1 MSFVTPPDMACQQW
15 SNRYLRPG
23 RLNCCPHLPKTGK
36 IDSLSQGLLTVVMT
50 NYGNKKILILDDMPE
65 MRSSLRAQLSTLGC
79 EKVTVSGNVK
89 DALLHFTSASF
100 DVILCD
106 YYLAGGTDGQQFLEY
121 LRTRKIIGRGVIF
134 IMITAEKNY
143 ESVVTAAECLPDDY
157 LLKPF
162 TAEVLKGRMERL
174 LEKKERLAKIDQLQ
188 DKGDWNGVVA
198 ACDSILAAKDRYL
211 VDAMRIKGNALLF
224 AGRGAEAI
232 EFYQQTLKLRPL
244 PWARLGLAR
253 ALQLEGEIKRSI
265 ETLDALIADEPRL
278 MAAYDLLGK
287 LHLASGHTE
296 TALAV
301 LENAQSISPNSLARH
316 RAIATVAE
324 KKGDYARVEQ
334 ALDQVVKKTR
344 NSPLRETRDI
354 AQLGKALT
362 EIGEAEKAV
371 NLLEDARTNF
381 KNDAND
387 PLLAAVEA
395 IAQQKTGN
403 AEKAEAAL
411 SRAMQGDVSKLPADV
426 AMTIAKACLNTGQQ
440 SAAQEILKN
449 LVQNNP
455 ESTVLHEEIS
465 TVLRDNGAG
474 EISENLIKE
483 SISEIIQ
490 LNNAAVLR
498 AKAGELSI
506 AAEMLTEAANR
517 LPGNM
522 QVVANAAAALLFDI
536 FNNGLDATK
545 LRAAQGFQQAVL
557 AQAPKHPKLAE
568 IAELMTRIRQKY
580 MASK

>member
-1 MSFVTPPDMACQQW
+1 MAI
-15 SNRYLRPG
+15 L
-23 RLNCCPHLPKTGK
+23 
-36 IDSLSQGLLTVVMT
+36 T
-50 NYGNKKILILDDMPE
+50 NYSNKSVLILDDMPE
-65 MRSSLRAQLSTLGC
+65 MRSSLRAQLSSLGC

-89 DALLHFTSASF
+89 DALQHFATTRF

-121 LRTRKIIGRGVIF
+121 LRTRNIIGRSVVF

-162 TAEVLKGRMERL
+162 TAEVLKVRMERL
-174 LEKKERLAKIDQLQ
+174 LEKKDRLARVDQLQ
-188 DKGDWNGVVA
+188 DKGDWHGVIA
-198 ACDSILAAKDRYL
+198 ACNDILAAKDRYMID
-211 VDAMRIKGNALLF
+211 VMRIKGNALLF
-224 AGRGAEAI
+224 AGQGAEAV
-232 EFYQQTLKLRPL
+232 EFYRQALNLRPM

-253 ALQLEGEIKRSI
+253 AQQQQGEIKDSI
-265 ETLDALIADEPRL
+265 DTLEALIVDEPRL

-296 TALAV
+296 TALSI
-301 LENAQSISPNSLARH
+301 LENAQTISPNSLARH

-362 EIGEAEKAV
+362 EIGESAKAV
-371 NLLEDARTNF
+371 TLLEEARTNF
-381 KNDAND
+381 RGDAND

-395 IAQQKTGN
+395 IAQHQAGN
-403 AEKAEAAL
+403 PEKAEAAL
-411 SRAMQGDVSKLPADV
+411 ARSMQGDVSKLSADI
-426 AMTIAKACLNTGQQ
+426 AMTIAKACLNTGRQ
-440 SAAQEILKN
+440 AEAQGILKN

-455 ESTVLHEEIS
+455 ESTGLHEEIS

-474 EISENLIKE
+474 ALSENLIKE
-483 SISEIIQ
+483 SIGEIIQ

-506 AAEMLTEAANR
+506 AAEMLTDAANR

-522 QVVANAAAALLFDI
+522 QVVSNAAAALLFDV
-536 FNNGLDATK
+536 FNNGLDADK
-545 LRAAQGFQQAVL
+545 LRQAQAFQQAVL
-557 AQAPKHPKLAE
+557 AQAPSHPKLAE
-568 IAELMTRIRQKY
+568 IGELMNRIRQKY
-580 MASK
+580 SAAKK

>member
-1 MSFVTPPDMACQQW
+1 MAI
-15 SNRYLRPG
+15 L
-23 RLNCCPHLPKTGK
+23 
-36 IDSLSQGLLTVVMT
+36 T
-50 NYGNKKILILDDMPE
+50 NYSNKSVLILDDMPE
-65 MRSSLRAQLSTLGC
+65 MRSSLRAQLSSLGC

-89 DALLHFTSASF
+89 DALQHFTTTRF

-121 LRTRKIIGRGVIF
+121 LRTRNIIGRGVVF

-162 TAEVLKGRMERL
+162 TAEVLKMRMERL
-174 LEKKERLAKIDQLQ
+174 LEKKDRLARVDQLQ
-188 DKGDWNGVVA
+188 DKGDWNGVIA
-198 ACDSILAAKDRYL
+198 SCNDILAAKDRYM
-211 VDAMRIKGNALLF
+211 VDVMRIKGNALLF
-224 AGRGAEAI
+224 AGQGAEAV
-232 EFYQQTLKLRPL
+232 EFYRQALTLRPM

-253 ALQLEGEIKRSI
+253 AQQQQGDIKGSI
-265 ETLDALIADEPRL
+265 ETLEALIGDEPRL

-296 TALAV
+296 TALSI
-301 LENAQSISPNSLARH
+301 LENAQTISPNSLARH

-362 EIGEAEKAV
+362 EIGESAKAV
-371 NLLEDARTNF
+371 TLLEEARTNF
-381 KNDAND
+381 KSDAND

-395 IAQQKTGN
+395 IAQHQAGN
-403 AEKAEAAL
+403 PEKAEAAL
-411 SRAMQGDVSKLPADV
+411 ARSMQGDVSKLPADI
-426 AMTIAKACLNTGQQ
+426 AMTIAKACLNTGKQTEAQ
-440 SAAQEILKN
+440 SILKN

-455 ESTVLHEEIS
+455 ESTGLHEEIS
-465 TVLRDNGAG
+465 SVLRDNGAG
-474 EISENLIKE
+474 ALSENLIKE
-483 SISEIIQ
+483 SIGEIIQ

-506 AAEMLTEAANR
+506 AAEMLTDAANR

-522 QVVANAAAALLFDI
+522 QVVSNAAAALLFDV
-536 FNNGLDATK
+536 FNNGVDADK
-545 LRAAQGFQQAVL
+545 LRQAQSFQQAVQV
-557 AQAPKHPKLAE
+557 QAPTHPKLAE
-568 IAELMTRIRQKY
+568 IAELMNRIRQKY
-580 MASK
+580 SAGKK

>member
-1 MSFVTPPDMACQQW
+1 MAI
-15 SNRYLRPG
+15 L
-23 RLNCCPHLPKTGK
+23 
-36 IDSLSQGLLTVVMT
+36 T
-50 NYGNKKILILDDMPE
+50 NYSNKSVLILDDMPE
-65 MRSSLRAQLSTLGC
+65 MRSSLRAQLSSLGC

-89 DALLHFTSASF
+89 DALQHFTTTRF

-121 LRTRKIIGRGVIF
+121 LRTRNIIGRGVVF

-162 TAEVLKGRMERL
+162 TAEVLKMRMERL
-174 LEKKERLAKIDQLQ
+174 LEKKDRLARVDQLQ
-188 DKGDWNGVVA
+188 DKGDWNGVIA
-198 ACDSILAAKDRYL
+198 ACNDILAAKDRYM
-211 VDAMRIKGNALLF
+211 VDVMRIKGNALLF
-224 AGRGAEAI
+224 AGQGADAV
-232 EFYQQTLKLRPL
+232 EFYRQALTLRPM

-253 ALQLEGEIKRSI
+253 AQQQQGDIKGSI
-265 ETLDALIADEPRL
+265 ETLEALIGDEPRL

-296 TALAV
+296 TALLI
-301 LENAQSISPNSLARH
+301 LENAQTISPNSLARH

-362 EIGEAEKAV
+362 EIGESAKAV
-371 NLLEDARTNF
+371 TLLEEARTNF
-381 KNDAND
+381 KSDAND

-395 IAQQKTGN
+395 IAQHQAGN
-403 AEKAEAAL
+403 PEKAEAAL
-411 SRAMQGDVSKLPADV
+411 ARSMQGDVSKLPADI
-426 AMTIAKACLNTGQQ
+426 AMTIAKACLNTGKQTEAQ
-440 SAAQEILKN
+440 SILKN

-455 ESTVLHEEIS
+455 ESTGLHEEIS
-465 TVLRDNGAG
+465 SVLRDNGAG
-474 EISENLIKE
+474 ALSENLIKE
-483 SISEIIQ
+483 SIGEIIQ

-506 AAEMLTEAANR
+506 AAEMLTDAANR

-522 QVVANAAAALLFDI
+522 QVVSNAAAALLFDV
-536 FNNGLDATK
+536 FNNGVDADK
-545 LRAAQGFQQAVL
+545 LRQAQSFQQAVQV
-557 AQAPKHPKLAE
+557 QAPTHPKLAE
-568 IAELMTRIRQKY
+568 IAELMNRIRQKY
-580 MASK
+580 SAGKK